1 MAEESKIIANEIIK
15 PSGVQEKPLEER
27 NIEVMK
33 ELMSFIQSFYHFRFR
48 LFYSNDI
55 RIYMESAF
63 A

>member
-33 ELMSFIQSFYHFRFR
+33 EHTSPEELYREIKS
-48 LFYSNDI
+48 
-55 RIYMESAF
+55 
-63 A
+63 